1 MAASDVNT
9 DVITNAIRTCS
20 SLSVPALTN
29 PKIVLKEYPDLPSAP
44 VGESTAIQSQP
55 EPPTSSPA
63 LNAAS
68 NKSILFKIPLE
79 LRENIYTEVF
89 LEGSSSGIVYATDSL
104 ALEAF

>member
-1 MAASDVNT
+1 MAASDVNP

-44 VGESTAIQSQP
+44 VDESTAIQSQP

-89 LEGSSSGIVYATDSL
+89 LEESSSGIVYATDSL
-104 ALEAF
+104 ALKAF